1 MRVAFLSPLPPAAT
15 GIADYSAEVLGL
27 LTTRHEI
34 DVFHDQES
42 VDPAQVPANC
52 RVHRADT
59 FLTRHAERAYDAAIY
74 QMGNGEAHAFVY
86 PLLER
91 VPGLLVLHDIVL
103 HHSRARTFLDSPDAR
118 AYAQAPWNAA
128 RRDAALASISGYEAE
143 LAHSYPAQAARL
155 LEVQLGTVG
164 DLLLYAY
171 PLFRRPVQ
179 ASRVIG
185 VHNAFM
191 ASAVHDEVPD
201 ASVVSIPMPVS
212 AALVSQPARDQTR
225 ARLGLAPDDFVVGCF
240 GLMTREKRIETV
252 ARAVARASA
261 RLPQLRL
268 LLVGPVPDRAE
279 LETLLARRG
288 VLNRT
293 QVAGR
298 VPFSEIP
305 AHLAAADVAV
315 HLRYP
320 TARETSAAL
329 LRLLA
334 QGLPTVISD
343 LEHLSDIPGDAVVR
357 PDVTDEEGEVTRAI
371 LRLAARPEARARLGK
386 RAAAFVAREHTGA
399 RTLDAYERAL
409 RQTLTVQFTLQR

>member
-27 LTTRHEI
+27 LASRHEI
-34 DVFHDQES
+34 DVFHDQ
-42 VDPAQVPANC
+42 AQVDRSAIPPDC

-59 FLTRHAERAYDAAIY
+59 FLKRHAQQAYAAAVY
-74 QMGNGEAHAFVY
+74 QMGNGETHAFLY

-91 VPGLLVLHDIVL
+91 VPGLLVLHDLVL
-103 HHSRARTFLDSPDAR
+103 HHSRARSFLDSPEAR
-118 AYAQAPWNAA
+118 AYAQAPWSEV
-128 RRDAALASISGYEAE
+128 RRGAALASIAGYEVE
-143 LAHSYPAQAARL
+143 LAQSYPVQAARL

-164 DLLLYAY
+164 DLLPYAY
-171 PLFRRPVQ
+171 PLFRRPVE

-191 ASAVHDEVPD
+191 ASAVRGEVPG

-212 AALVSQPARDQTR
+212 ATPVSKLECEQMR
-225 ARLGLAPDDFVVGCF
+225 ARLGLAPDAFVVLCF
-240 GLMTREKRIETV
+240 GLMTREKRIESV

-261 RLPQLRL
+261 TLPQLRL
-268 LLVGPVPDRAE
+268 LLIGPVPDRAE
-279 LETLLARRG
+279 LEALLSRQG
-288 VLNRT
+288 VLKRT
-293 QVAGR
+293 IIAGR
-298 VPFSEIP
+298 VPFGEIP
-305 AHLAAADVAV
+305 AQLAAADLAV

-343 LEHLSDIPGDAVVR
+343 LEHLADIPGDVVVR
-357 PDVTDEEGEVTRAI
+357 ADVTDEEGEVTRAI
-371 LRLAARPEARARLGK
+371 LRLAARPALRVQLGQ
-386 RAAAFVAREHTGA
+386 RAAAFIAREHTGA
-399 RTLDAYERAL
+399 RTLEAYERAL
-409 RQTLTVQFTLQR
+409 RQATGVV